1 MQGYQ
6 YRSEFARKYY
16 NQGRDEGRDEGRVQG
31 LRDAVLAFARARL
44 DAVTADDQ
52 ALIEAAH
59 DEHTL
64 TELIDA
70 LTRAQTPSEARAAFA
85 RAVVS
90 VRTR

>member
-16 NQGRDEGRDEGRVQG
+16 NQGRDEGRVQG

-85 RAVVS
+85 QAVVS
-90 VRTR
+90 VRTP